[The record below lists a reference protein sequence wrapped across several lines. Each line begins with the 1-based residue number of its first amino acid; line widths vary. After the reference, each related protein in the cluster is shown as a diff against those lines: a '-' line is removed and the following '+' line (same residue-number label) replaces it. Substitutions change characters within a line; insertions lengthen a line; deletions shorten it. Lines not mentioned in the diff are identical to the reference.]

1 MPVPPPDEWERELRA
16 NVAPA
21 DWQNPRPRGR
31 YNLVVLGAGTAGLVC
46 AAGAA
51 GLGATVALVEK
62 HRLGGDC
69 LNYGCVPSKALLRC
83 AREAA
88 AVRRAAEFGIAVSGP
103 VEVDFPVVME
113 RLCRL
118 RAGISHRDAAARFRD
133 LGVDVYLGAGRF
145 TGPDRVEVAG
155 QTLEF
160 ARAVIATGGR
170 PAPLELPGLDP
181 TGYLTNETVFD
192 LTELPRRLA
201 VVGAGPIGCELAQ
214 AFRRLGSTVH
224 LINRS
229 PRLLSREEPEAV
241 AVLQRRFE
249 REGIA
254 LHLGA
259 RPLAVETDDGPEGL
273 GRVLVIEENGQP
285 VRLPVDAIPAGV
297 GRRPNVEGLG
307 LEAAGVRSGPAGI
320 AVNDRLR
327 TANPRVYAAG
337 DVCSAYKFTHAADA
351 MARLV
356 LRNAF
361 FFRRRR
367 VSDLVIPWC
376 TYTEPEVAHVGLT
389 AQQVRE
395 QGVDAQTLRLPLYEV
410 DRAILDGET
419 EGFAAVLVRE
429 GGDHILGAAIVAD
442 HAGDLM
448 APVALAMTEGLGL
461 AALSRAVFP
470 YPTQG
475 EVLKRLGDAYQRGR
489 LTPWI
494 AGLLRRY
501 MSWRR

>member
-1 MPVPPPDEWERELRA
+1 MPVPPTDPWERELRA

-21 DWQNPRPRGR
+21 DWQNPRPQGR
-31 YNLVVLGAGTAGLVC
+31 YNLVVLGGGTAGLVC

-51 GLGATVALVEK
+51 GLGAKVALIEK

-88 AVRRAAEFGIAVSGP
+88 AVRRAAEFGVAVPGP
-103 VEVDFPVVME
+103 VTVDFPAVME
-113 RLCRL
+113 RLRRL
-118 RAGISHRDAAARFRD
+118 RAAISHRDAAARFRD

-181 TGYLTNETVFD
+181 AGYLTNETVFD

-214 AFRRLGSTVH
+214 VFRRLGSTIH
-224 LINRS
+224 LVNRS
-229 PRLLSREEPEAV
+229 PRLLPREEPEAV

-249 REGIA
+249 REGIV

-259 RPLAVETDDGPEGL
+259 KPLAVESDDGPEGP
-273 GRVLVIEENGQP
+273 GRALVIEENGQR
-285 VRLPVDAIPAGV
+285 VRLAVDAILAGV

-307 LEAAGVRSGPAGI
+307 LEAAGVAHGPAGI
-320 AVNDRLR
+320 TVNDRLR
-327 TANPRVYAAG
+327 TTNPRIYAAG

-361 FFRRRR
+361 FFGRGR

-389 AQQVRE
+389 AQQARE
-395 QGVDAQTLRLPLYEV
+395 QGLDAQTLRLPLYEV

-429 GGDHILGAAIVAD
+429 GGDSILGATIVAD
-442 HAGDLM
+442 HAGDLI

-461 AALSRAVFP
+461 AALSRTVFP
-470 YPTQG
+470 YPTQA
-475 EVLKRLGDAYQRGR
+475 EVLNRLGDAYQRGR
-489 LTPWI
+489 LTPWV
-494 AGLLRRY
+494 AELLRRY
-501 MSWRR
+501 FRWRR